1 MNAVQRPVEHA
12 RHRPGH
18 IALWTTLD
26 GAVTFGDLF
35 QQAARIQRALREQ
48 GIRPGDSVL
57 VAVSPSA
64 ALFAAVL
71 AVAGLGAC
79 TVLVEPWMPA
89 KRIEHVLSLVA
100 PKLFLS
106 SLTGWLWGIRVPAVR
121 RIGASISPRAAMRVS
136 SPDPFHVEEL
146 GPDSRAIV
154 TFSSGTS
161 AVPKGVVRTHGYL
174 RELQG
179 LLERGEDASLMG
191 PDLTVF
197 ANVVLFHL
205 ATGRGSILVPSSW
218 STPALRHIAD
228 LPAHLQPHSLACG
241 PAFLRRLLE
250 VPGFA
255 SLRSVCVGG
264 ALTDCWILERAL
276 GRWRDA
282 RWTHIYGGTEAEP
295 VALADARSAVALSR
309 ARGYFQTLFLGM
321 PIPEV
326 RTRVEPDGLWVSGP
340 NVCGEYV
347 GSPADNEGMKR
358 RDAAG
363 RVWHFMGDR
372 VEADATGWW
381 YAGRSF
387 QRPDDFQLEQSVY
400 AFLQSSACFV
410 GRTTEGDAYLVGE
423 GVARRAGDIRR
434 RFPDIAGVIEARI
447 VRDRRHRARL
457 DRAATLG
464 KGAPWLAG

>member
-1 MNAVQRPVEHA
+1 MNAVQRAAEHA
-12 RHRPGH
+12 RHRSSRL
-18 IALWTTLD
+18 ALRTTSD
-26 GAVTFGDLF
+26 GAVTFGELF
-35 QQAARIQRALREQ
+35 QQAARIQRALRAQ
-48 GIRPGDSVL
+48 GIHPGDSVL

-89 KRIEHVLSLVA
+89 RRIEHVVSLVT
-100 PKLFLS
+100 PKLFLAN
-106 SLTGWLWGIRVPAVR
+106 LTGRLWGIRMPAVR
-121 RIGASISPRAAMRVS
+121 RIRTSISPRAAMRVS

-146 GPDSRAIV
+146 APDSRAIV

-161 AVPKGVVRTHGYL
+161 GVPKGVVRTHGYL

-179 LLERGEDASLMG
+179 LLERGEDASLTG

-218 STPALRHIAD
+218 SPRELGHIAD
-228 LPAHLQPHSLACG
+228 LPRDLQPHSLACG

-255 SLRSVCVGG
+255 SLRSMCVGG

-276 GRWRDA
+276 GRWPDA

-295 VALADARSAVALSR
+295 VALADARCAVALSR
-309 ARGYFQTLFLGM
+309 ARGYFQTIFLGM

-326 RTRVEPDGLWVSGP
+326 RTRVEPDGLWVTGP

-347 GSPADNEGMKR
+347 GSPTDNERMKH

-363 RVWHFMGDR
+363 GVWHFMGDR
-372 VEADATGWW
+372 VEADAAGWW

-387 QRPDDFQLEQSVY
+387 QRLDDFRLEQSVY

-410 GRTTEGDAYLVGE
+410 HRTVEGDAYLVGE
-423 GVARRAGDIRR
+423 GIGRRAGDIRR
-434 RFPDIAGVIEARI
+434 RFPDLVGVIEASI
-447 VRDRRHRARL
+447 VRDRRHRARV

-464 KGAPWLAG
+464 KEAPWLAG